1 MKKRMNVGRPGLIG
15 PAVVMLAALGL
26 AGCSATAAPDAGSA
40 AQPAASAAAG
50 QCGSV
55 PDVGAND
62 PEGLLAEFSP
72 ETAAAYNAYP
82 LPIRKSAWA
91 EWKSEKDGGYTAAIV
106 GMPPASAFVNVM
118 LDTVRQELAAADVE
132 IVADLAPDD
141 PTNVPLQLQQFSQAV
156 ALKPDVIFFIPLAGE
171 PSVDAVKSA
180 GEAGIPVIA
189 MQSVVD
195 SEYAVSVT
203 GNSVLQ
209 AMNVGAGTLNAIGG
223 SGEVLRVVGIP
234 GISTELYA
242 EEGFQN
248 VLELC
253 PDVSIAGEVTGFY
266 EATTAQ
272 TATLQYLATNP
283 AGVDGVLQS
292 GTMGLGVLNAF
303 HESGLE
309 APPISDIGA
318 TRGFASWA
326 AQNADY
332 PYVGSTTPTV
342 RQSQVAVDV
351 GLRILKGEGPKI
363 NQFVNNPFVV
373 DQSNLEELVDPAWK
387 DTDSTDLAGDPEMF
401 FPDDVLKEFFNK
413 PSS

>member
-1 MKKRMNVGRPGLIG
+1 MKKRTNAGRHGLIG
-15 PAVVMLAALGL
+15 TAVVTLTALGL
-26 AGCSATAAPDAGSA
+26 AGCSAAAAPDTDSV
-40 AQPAASAAAG
+40 AQPGASAAAG

-55 PDVGAND
+55 PDLGAND
-62 PEGLLAEFSP
+62 PDGLLAEFSP
-72 ETAAAYNAYP
+72 GTAAAYNAYP
-82 LPIRKSAWA
+82 LPIKKSAWA
-91 EWKSEKDGGYTAAIV
+91 DWKSEKDGGYTAAIV

-118 LDTVRQELAAADVE
+118 LDTVRKELAAADFE

-156 ALKPDVIFFIPLAGE
+156 ALKPDIIFFIPLAAE

-180 GEAGIPVIA
+180 GEAGIPVVSMA
-189 MQSVVD
+189 SFMD
-195 SEYAVSVT
+195 SEYAVSVA

-209 AMNVGAGTLNAIGG
+209 AMNVGAGTLKAIGG
-223 SGEVLRVVGIP
+223 AGNVLRVTGIP

-253 PDVSIAGEVTGFY
+253 PDVSVAGEVTGFF

-283 AGVDGVLQS
+283 AGVDAVLQS

-309 APPISDIGA
+309 APPIADIGA
-318 TRGFASWA
+318 ARGFAAWA
-326 AQNADY
+326 AENTDY

-342 RQSQVAVDV
+342 RQAQVSVDI
-351 GLRILKGEGPKI
+351 GLRILRGEGPKI

-373 DQSNLEELVDPAWK
+373 DRSNLKELVEPGWNT
-387 DTDSTDLAGDPEMF
+387 TDSTDLVGDPQKF
-401 FPDDVLKEFFNK
+401 FPDEVLKEYFNN

>member
-1 MKKRMNVGRPGLIG
+1 MKKRTNVGRPALIG
-15 PAVVMLAALGL
+15 TAVVTLAALGL
-26 AGCSATAAPDAGSA
+26 AGCSAAAAPEADSV

-55 PDVGAND
+55 PDLGAND
-62 PEGLLAEFSP
+62 PDGLLKEFSP

-82 LPIRKSAWA
+82 LPVKKSAWA
-91 EWKSEKDGGYTAAIV
+91 DWKSEKDGGYTAAIV

-118 LDTVRQELAAADVE
+118 LDTVRKELAAADVE

-171 PSVDAVKSA
+171 PSVDAVKAA

-195 SEYAVSVT
+195 SEYAVSVA

-209 AMNVGAGTLNAIGG
+209 AMKAGASTLSAIGG
-223 SGEVLRVVGIP
+223 AGNVLRVTGIP

-242 EEGFQN
+242 EDGFQN

-253 PDVSIAGEVTGFY
+253 PDVSIAGEVTGFF

-283 AGVDGVLQS
+283 AGVDAVLQS

-303 HESGLE
+303 EESGLE
-309 APPISDIGA
+309 VPPLADLGA
-318 TRGFASWA
+318 TQGFASWA

-342 RQSQVAVDV
+342 RQSQVSVDIA
-351 GLRILKGEGPKI
+351 LRILKGEGPKI
-363 NQFVNNPFVV
+363 NQFVNDPFIV
-373 DQSNLEELVDPAWK
+373 DRSNLEELVDPAWK
-387 DTDSTDLAGDPEMF
+387 TTDSTDLVGDPQTF
-401 FPDDVLKEFFNK
+401 FPDEVLKEYFNN